1 MNFDFN
7 VLKAAGIRL
16 ACAAFALLW
25 IIGGCYTASLMANYF
40 GFPYHSGAYQ
50 VAIAIGMAVALTGF
64 VLQIDVML
72 EYFTGRGLMGPADD
86 KNQNKNKNQG
96 DDSNADDDDD
106 EDQRFL

>member
-1 MNFDFN
+1 MNFDLT

-16 ACAAFALLW
+16 ACGAFALIW
-25 IIGGCYTASLMANYF
+25 IIGGCYTASLMARYF
-40 GFPYHSGAYQ
+40 GIAYHSGAYQ

-72 EYFTGRGLMGPADD
+72 EYFTGRGLLGPADE
-86 KNQNKNKNQG
+86 KNQNKNRDN
-96 DDSNADDDDD
+96 DSDAADDDD